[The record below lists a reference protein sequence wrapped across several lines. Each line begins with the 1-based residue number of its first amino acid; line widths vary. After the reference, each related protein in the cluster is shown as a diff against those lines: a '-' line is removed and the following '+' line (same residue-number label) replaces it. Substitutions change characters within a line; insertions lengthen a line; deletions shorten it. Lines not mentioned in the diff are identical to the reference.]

1 MYTIFGANSV
11 TEIKF
16 YVGRNDNL
24 PSRLLLA
31 CQLTQKALDHNYQVY
46 IHTDSEETL
55 KQMDDVLWTWRDD
68 SFITHG
74 VAPDAD
80 VRVEMGYDY
89 EPIERCDYLINL
101 SNERPVFFG
110 RFNRMAEILDQD
122 QELLKKGRDRY
133 RFYQDRGYK
142 LDYHKL

>member
-1 MYTIFGANSV
+1 M

-16 YVGRNDNL
+16 YVGRNDTL
-24 PSRLLLA
+24 QSRLLLA
-31 CQLTQKALDHNYQVY
+31 CQLTQKALDHNYHIY
-46 IHTDSEETL
+46 IHTDTEETMEQL
-55 KQMDDVLWTWRDD
+55 DELLWTWKDE
-68 SFITHG
+68 SFIAHG
-74 VAPDAD
+74 AAPDEA
-80 VRVEMGYDY
+80 VSVEIGYNY